1 MQDVVFTGPAPR
13 KVTRQLMIAAATH
26 VGIKAR
32 TSFCS
37 KTRTVVAPH
46 DWIKSG
52 KLTSKIRKAIE
63 NGAEVVPYHRF
74 IAEQGL
80 ADLVL

>member
-13 KVTRQLMIAAATH
+13 NVPRDLMIAAATH

-52 KLTSKIRKAIE
+52 KMTSKIRRAIE
-63 NGAEVVPYHRF
+63 NGATVVSYYSF
-74 IAEQGL
+74 IAENGMQE
-80 ADLVL
+80 LVF